1 MNKVIQHIATG
12 KQIKELA
19 PVTYVDSD
27 VEVPETPHLFTEEV
41 ADAWVEYF
49 DQQTGEAHE
58 SVNGG
63 MIGVIVGVATGTLPP
78 PTQHPHA

>member
-1 MNKVIQHIATG
+1 MNKVIKHIATG
-12 KQIKELA
+12 EQIKELSPIA
-19 PVTYVDSD
+19 YIDSD
-27 VEVPETPHLFTEEV
+27 AEETPHLFTEEV
-41 ADAWVEYF
+41 VDAWVEYF

-63 MIGVIVGVATGTLPP
+63 MVGMMGGVATGTLPP